1 MGETVTFR
9 LATPTTPQEANV
21 LAVKLFFLFAAI
33 LVGLIA
39 AGIV

>member
-9 LATPTTPQEANV
+9 LATPTTQREADV

-33 LVGLIA
+33 LAGLIA
-39 AGIV
+39 AGVL

>member
-9 LATPTTPQEANV
+9 LATPTTQQEADV

-33 LVGLIA
+33 LAVLIP
-39 AGIV
+39 AGVV